1 MRPKRSTEGGTGV
14 SETPRPGLGTPPA
27 GAAVAPSSRGGESWE
42 AATEVAPLPA
52 VQVTPPEVSEAPSV
66 PCVEQATPTEV
77 TARAEPSEPI
87 RMISMK
93 DRTAAAPPRD
103 EPRAPLHV
111 QLRSLAQVSSMR
123 TPPGGLGR
131 LAPPLDPDQARRR
144 RHRANAAWAC
154 LAIAL
159 ACGISLAIW
168 LVAGR

>member
-14 SETPRPGLGTPPA
+14 SETPRPRAGLGTPPA
-27 GAAVAPSSRGGESWE
+27 GAEVAPSIRGGESWE
-42 AATEVAPLPA
+42 VATEVAPLPA
-52 VQVTPPEVSEAPSV
+52 VPVTPPGV
-66 PCVEQATPTEV
+66 PTEI
-77 TARAEPSEPI
+77 TGRAEPSEPI

-93 DRTAAAPPRD
+93 DRTAAAPPRSD

-123 TPPGGLGR
+123 PPPGGLGR

>member
-1 MRPKRSTEGGTGV
+1 V
-14 SETPRPGLGTPPA
+14 
-27 GAAVAPSSRGGESWE
+27 GAEVAPSTRDGESWE
-42 AATEVAPLPA
+42 VATEVAPLPA
-52 VQVTPPEVSEAPSV
+52 VQVTPTEVPGVPPASSE

-77 TARAEPSEPI
+77 TGRAEPSEPI

-93 DRTAAAPPRD
+93 DRTAAAPPRSD

-123 TPPGGLGR
+123 PPPGGLGR